1 MFEFEVVTLPA
12 VAFSGTP
19 VWQTVSAIQFGCILI
34 IYNNINIISPPQ
46 RVSLFN
52 PRFFLDTVEV

>member
-1 MFEFEVVTLPA
+1 MIQESVVCDTKMFEFEVVTHPA

-34 IYNNINIISPPQ
+34 IYNIDINIIWPPQ
-46 RVSLFN
+46 RVS
-52 PRFFLDTVEV
+52 

>member
-19 VWQTVSAIQFGCILI
+19 VWQTVSAIQFDFILI
-34 IYNNINIISPPQ
+34 IFDVDININWPLQ
-46 RVSLFN
+46 RVS
-52 PRFFLDTVEV
+52 

>member
-34 IYNNINIISPPQ
+34 IYNIYIYKYNFATAKS
-46 RVSLFN
+46 
-52 PRFFLDTVEV
+52 FFI